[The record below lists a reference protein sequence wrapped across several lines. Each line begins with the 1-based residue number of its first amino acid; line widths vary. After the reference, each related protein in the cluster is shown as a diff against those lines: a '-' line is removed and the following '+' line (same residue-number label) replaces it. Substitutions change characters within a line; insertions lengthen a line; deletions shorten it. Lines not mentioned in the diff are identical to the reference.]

1 MEAKCENKLIL
12 TLLTVYPGMVIGE
25 SSKSQDMYLN
35 PTVKKQLTNIRA
47 AGADDK
53 VRSSFLSLGLP
64 VTDLEPHRSSSHHRA
79 PCRWK
84 KT

>member
-1 MEAKCENKLIL
+1 M
-12 TLLTVYPGMVIGE
+12 YPGMVIGE

-53 VRSSFLSLGLP
+53 VRCFVLLPLPTLLLYNKPQADTDVGNRIDCSLI
-64 VTDLEPHRSSSHHRA
+64 TTHHVPGR
-79 PCRWK
+79 K
-84 KT
+84 SELYG